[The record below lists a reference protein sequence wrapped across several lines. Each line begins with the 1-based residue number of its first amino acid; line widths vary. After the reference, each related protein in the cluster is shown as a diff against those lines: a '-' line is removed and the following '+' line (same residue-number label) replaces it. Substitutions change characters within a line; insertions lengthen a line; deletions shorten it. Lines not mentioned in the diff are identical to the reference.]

1 MDGHHVTPAGHHYHH
16 DGTGMDH
23 MMTLAPTQ
31 DLFSKL
37 VITFV

>member
-1 MDGHHVTPAGHHYHH
+1 MCGHHITPAGHHYHH

-23 MMTLAPTQ
+23 MTMLAPTP